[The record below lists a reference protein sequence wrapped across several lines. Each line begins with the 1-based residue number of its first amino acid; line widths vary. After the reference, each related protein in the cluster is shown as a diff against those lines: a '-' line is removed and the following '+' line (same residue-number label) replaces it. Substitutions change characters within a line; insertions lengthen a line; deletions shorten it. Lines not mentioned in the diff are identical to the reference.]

1 MTFFELFLLRKVS
14 EFPSGTRTHN
24 LLIVCEI
31 RRLWVRV
38 LLGNSDTF
46 LSKNSSKNIII
57 KNNIYVRASIHL
69 TLITIERTP
78 IEQIFILLEGGCS
91 QWIVNHSICDHVI
104 CDLLQYTHT
113 EKCNLFVLYNK
124 NSNGLLKDFWGMKK
138 EKQLCPL
145 IDHGQQPMKMHTEVT
160 LLYKVWYM
168 YQELIV
174 NCTSKP
180 FGKLFASSSSIKFAD
195 KINSFKLINFK
206 IPASIWLT

>member
-1 MTFFELFLLRKVS
+1 MKQNTPKLERKISFWLSTPNLLHDVIFLATCTEQIYTLKINSPVAKRVLHVQLNLSDVTQPWNNSSLNDMTICFLWWCSSSYFYSKKYLS
-14 EFPSGTRTHN
+14 SQGGTRTHN
-24 LLIVCEI
+24 LLIACE
-31 RRLWVRV
+31 
-38 LLGNSDTF
+38 NSDTF

-124 NSNGLLKDFWGMKK
+124 NSNGLLKD
-138 EKQLCPL
+138 
-145 IDHGQQPMKMHTEVT
+145 
-160 LLYKVWYM
+160 
-168 YQELIV
+168 
-174 NCTSKP
+174 
-180 FGKLFASSSSIKFAD
+180 
-195 KINSFKLINFK
+195 
-206 IPASIWLT
+206 

>member
-124 NSNGLLKDFWGMKK
+124 NSNGLLKDFGAWKK
-138 EKQLCPL
+138 KNKSADVSDVICVCPL

-160 LLYKVWYM
+160 LLYKV
-168 YQELIV
+168 Q
-174 NCTSKP
+174 
-180 FGKLFASSSSIKFAD
+180 
-195 KINSFKLINFK
+195 
-206 IPASIWLT
+206 